1 MRADIVILLMLA
13 VSLYRGRRVGF
24 IRQAFATAGFIG
36 GLIIG
41 VLMQPYMV
49 ISSMNQTE
57 RSLFAFLSTLG
68 FALVFLSIGEYVGLR
83 VKLRTQHRKVNT
95 VDNALGIL
103 LAAATLLFSFW
114 LLAAAI
120 SGLPFTKLNSEVD
133 NSKVINA
140 LNRTL
145 PDAPSFIS
153 GIAHLIDPNGFP
165 RVFSGPSPTPRTD
178 LNLPALGELKS
189 AVEQT
194 RDSVVKVEGL
204 GCGGVVDGSGFIIEP
219 GYVAT
224 NAHVVAG
231 IQKPYVQDENGSYE
245 ATIIWFDPELDYAVL
260 KVPKI
265 KGRPIP
271 LSSKLASA
279 GSPAVVLG
287 YPGGGGLAASPAVI
301 LEQITA
307 LGRNIY
313 DRGNTSRD
321 VYEFKG
327 KVRQGNSGGP
337 LINRNGEVIG
347 VVFAQSA
354 SYPDVG
360 YALTNNET
368 RADTATAIAQNKV
381 FSSGRC
387 TAE

>member
-1 MRADIVILLMLA
+1 MRADLLIILFLA
-13 VSLYRGRRVGF
+13 VSLYRGRKIGF
-24 IRQAFATAGFIG
+24 IRQAFTTAGFIG
-36 GLIIG
+36 GIFIGILI
-41 VLMQPYMV
+41 QPFIV
-49 ISSMNQTE
+49 IESMSQTE

-68 FALVFLSIGEYVGLR
+68 LALVFLSIGEYVGLR
-83 VKLRTQHRKVNT
+83 VKMRTQHQKVNSA
-95 VDNALGIL
+95 DNALGIV

-114 LLAAAI
+114 LLAAAL
-120 SGLPFTKLNSEVD
+120 SGLPFTKLNAEVD
-133 NSKVINA
+133 KSKIIFA
-140 LNRTL
+140 LNRAL

-153 GIAHLIDPNGFP
+153 GVAHLIDPNGFP

-189 AVEQT
+189 AVEKT

-204 GCGGVVDGSGFIIEP
+204 GCGGVVDGSGFIIEK

-231 IQKPYVQDENGSYE
+231 IKNPYVQDENGAYD

-260 KVPKI
+260 KVPKL
-265 KGRPIP
+265 KGRPLP
-271 LSSKLASA
+271 LANNLAVA

-301 LEQITA
+301 LEQLTA

-313 DRGNTSRD
+313 DRGNTTRD

-327 KVRQGNSGGP
+327 KVVQGNSGGP
-337 LINRNGEVIG
+337 LINKDGEVIG

-368 RADTATAIAQNKV
+368 RADTATAIANNQV
-381 FSSGRC
+381 YSTGRC
-387 TAE
+387 AAE

>member
-1 MRADIVILLMLA
+1 MRVDLLIVIFLA
-13 VSLYRGRRVGF
+13 VSLYRGRKIGF
-24 IRQAFATAGFIG
+24 IRQAFTTAGFIS
-36 GLIIG
+36 GLIMGI
-41 VLMQPYMV
+41 LLQPY
-49 ISSMNQTE
+49 IIIESMNQTE

-68 FALVFLSIGEYVGLR
+68 LALVFLSIGEYVGLR
-83 VKLRTQHRKVNT
+83 VKMRTQHQKVN
-95 VDNALGIL
+95 VADNGLGII

-114 LLAAAI
+114 LLAAAMT
-120 SGLPFTKLNSEVD
+120 GLPFSRLNTEVGQ
-133 NSKVINA
+133 SRIINA

-153 GIAHLIDPNGFP
+153 DVAHLIDPNGFP
-165 RVFSGPSPTPRTD
+165 QVFSGPSPTPRTD
-178 LNLPALGELKS
+178 LNLPALGELSS
-189 AVEQT
+189 AVQKT

-204 GCGGVVDGSGFIIEP
+204 GCGGVVDGSGFIVKQ

-231 IQKPYVQDENGSYE
+231 IKKPYVQDEQGSYE
-245 ATIIWFDPELDYAVL
+245 ASIVWFDPELDYAVL
-260 KVPKI
+260 KVPDL
-265 KGRPIP
+265 KGRPLP
-271 LSSKLASA
+271 LATNLAPA

-313 DRGNTSRD
+313 DRGETERD

-327 KVRQGNSGGP
+327 KVVEGNSGGP
-337 LINRNGEVIG
+337 LINKQGEVIG
-347 VVFAQSA
+347 IVFAQSA
-354 SYPDVG
+354 SYPDIG

-368 RADTATAIAQNKV
+368 RADTTAAIARNQI

-387 TAE
+387 AAE